1 MEARAPAPPAAAA
14 KKKDVS
20 ADDYKAQHKKQAAA
34 RRAAAE
40 QLSSADALRSLQV
53 TTDGPVLAECDS
65 ADEQN
70 VQSPREEVEEW
81 VAKADGTFARS
92 DDSDSEE
99 EDPWVKDAKMKDEDL
114 AYYGF

>member
-1 MEARAPAPPAAAA
+1 M
-14 KKKDVS
+14 
-20 ADDYKAQHKKQAAA
+20 
-34 RRAAAE
+34 
-40 QLSSADALRSLQV
+40 
-53 TTDGPVLAECDS
+53 
-65 ADEQN
+65 
-70 VQSPREEVEEW
+70 EEW

>member
-1 MEARAPAPPAAAA
+1 MSRYCVAPARRSQRRSNGLLPA
-14 KKKDVS
+14 
-20 ADDYKAQHKKQAAA
+20 
-34 RRAAAE
+34 
-40 QLSSADALRSLQV
+40 
-53 TTDGPVLAECDS
+53 
-65 ADEQN
+65 
-70 VQSPREEVEEW
+70 PREEVEEW